1 MKRMLKAI
9 GFGALIWT
17 VVAVIMAAILPLME
31 SNRGLYDS
39 ISAVAI
45 SLSLVVFT
53 TLYLKNVASDV
64 IKESIYLSLII
75 IAVCAACDA
84 SLVMFGILKMSEFV
98 PGIVISYLMTPIII
112 IGMGYMRTMRS

>member
-1 MKRMLKAI
+1 MKWALKAI

-31 SNRGLYDS
+31 SNRGIYDS

-45 SLSLVVFT
+45 SLSLVVFSA
-53 TLYLKNVASDV
+53 LYLKNVTSNV
-64 IKESIYLSLII
+64 FKESIYFSLII
-75 IAVCAACDA
+75 MAVCAACDA

-98 PGIVISYLMTPIII
+98 PGILITYLMTPIIT
-112 IGMGYMRTMRS
+112 IGMGYMKK